1 MATTTATR
9 DGLRL
14 VPEDLCPAAV
24 KLARRVQALKN
35 GRTYAII
42 LIKSDDGWVLTVE
55 DKGKAE
61 HCQ

>member
-1 MATTTATR
+1 MTTTATHE
-9 DGLRL
+9 GLRL

-42 LIKSDDGWVLTVE
+42 LVKSDVWILTVE

-61 HCQ
+61 RIGE